1 MRLCSFASVMRCLKR
16 VGVGAMR
23 VMSRLLGM
31 PGSVLHRCFLV
42 VLHRV
47 LVVLGRLGM
56 VTVGG
61 MLAVRGFLSHA

>member
-1 MRLCSFASVMRCLKR
+1 
-16 VGVGAMR
+16 
-23 VMSRLLGM
+23 
-31 PGSVLHRCFLV
+31 V